1 MAQSP
6 SITTAFFE
14 EPAFPMYERVSRPPK
29 LIKCATHTV
38 ALVFGLCLG
47 LVASMLTFKEVLPF
61 CGMENLHDTWCY
73 QPCQIQEQCDSK
85 KPSSTVRR
93 KYD

>member
-14 EPAFPMYERVSRPPK
+14 EPAFPMYERVSRPSK

-85 KPSSTVRR
+85 KPSSTVR
-93 KYD
+93 YNYY

>member
-1 MAQSP
+1 MNGILSP
-6 SITTAFFE
+6 EKDIQQPQVPEKTKKA
-14 EPAFPMYERVSRPPK
+14 
-29 LIKCATHTV
+29 
-38 ALVFGLCLG
+38 G

-73 QPCQIQEQCDSK
+73 QPCQIQEQCDSR

-93 KYD
+93 